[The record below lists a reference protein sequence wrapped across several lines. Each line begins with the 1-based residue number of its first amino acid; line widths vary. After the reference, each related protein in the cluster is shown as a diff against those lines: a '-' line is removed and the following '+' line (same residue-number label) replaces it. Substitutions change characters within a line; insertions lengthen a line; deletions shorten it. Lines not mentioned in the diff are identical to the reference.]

1 MIDSIANENGARRWG
16 RGSVGA
22 GRLGAACA
30 VPMHRAG
37 EEGEMPRVGSSR
49 DASGRRWA
57 VAGCALAAV
66 AAGALLLP
74 VAEAPAA
81 GRQDGRSVSDGV
93 YTAQQ
98 ANRGRREYIQHCATC
113 HSTNLR
119 GGEMA
124 PGLLGD
130 TFVGG
135 WSGATLWSLFDYT
148 LATMPQDNPGST
160 SPEAMNAILAYVLRE
175 NGFDAGEEELALDP
189 AAEGEPITID

>member
-1 MIDSIANENGARRWG
+1 M
-16 RGSVGA
+16 
-22 GRLGAACA
+22 
-30 VPMHRAG
+30 
-37 EEGEMPRVGSSR
+37 
-49 DASGRRWA
+49 
-57 VAGCALAAV
+57 
-66 AAGALLLP
+66 
-74 VAEAPAA
+74 
-81 GRQDGRSVSDGV
+81 SDGV